1 MSEYLEK
8 IVYLSQADYNTLL
21 NGNSVTRNGITLSG
35 LDDNYL
41 YITDGTISA
50 TDIGGILPIS
60 KGGTNANNVEDAR
73 TNLGLGDAALKSVTS
88 TISTSTSLP
97 TAAAVK
103 TYVDSVNVLNVRQEY
118 HAYSGYTYWRPLVI
132 GNSAN
137 STDSAAPST
146 SEGVVHTFSNLLV
159 QPSTG
164 TLKATL
170 FKGSGASLTNLNAS
184 NVTSGT
190 LEVARGGTGTATANA
205 NTVFAGPSSGSA
217 AAPSFRALAAADIPS
232 ITLAKIS
239 DKGDAAG
246 YGVTDNSANADVT
259 SSDTNLITA
268 RTLYY
273 QLAKKGYTTNTGTV
287 TSVGTG
293 AGLTG
298 GAITGSGTIKANL
311 TSDTQLAGAAL
322 SVTED
327 ANRIYPVR
335 VDKNGKLVVVV
346 PWTNTNSGYIAAT
359 GAAGDILYWSAAD
372 TPAHLTKGTNG
383 QFLKLASGVP
393 SWASITASDV
403 SGLGTMATAST
414 DSYIPKSAYTEG
426 YQIMYSTG
434 SGAYALLTANK
445 STTKKFLT
453 MTGVSSSAGAAPTWS
468 TLDASD
474 IPNLNWSK
482 ITAGKPTTLSGYGIT
497 DAASSTHIQAVDKG
511 GTGLQSYTV
520 GDILYASGS
529 TELTALNGNTTTTAK
544 FLKSVGSSN
553 AATAPTWSTIG
564 KSDVGLG
571 NVDNKSSATIRSEI
585 TSSNV
590 TTALGFTPLNAA
602 LKGANSGVAELDAS
616 GKVPSSQLPA
626 YVDDVLEYTT
636 DDFPTTGETGIIYV
650 NTTTNKTYRW
660 SGTQMVEI
668 SPSLALGTTSSTAF
682 RGDYGQT
689 AYTHAVT
696 NKGSAF
702 SSGLYKIT
710 TNSEGHVT
718 AATAVTASDIPSL
731 SGTYK
736 TRQTAVSDPTAHNTT
751 TATSFIDTISQD
763 ANGVIT
769 ATKKNITSATT
780 SAKGIVQLSS
790 TSSTTEETMAA
801 TPKGVWDAINTLDVS
816 AVGSAGKYIQA
827 ISEADGKISAT
838 AGSTTY
844 GSLHNPV
851 YIDSGMFT
859 QASGQ
864 TIEFIRSTQ
873 TGTTASWTGN
883 TTDTAL
889 YDGKIIVY
897 RLGQTSASTVTLNL
911 TFPDGTK
918 SGAKPVYRYGE
929 STRIGTHFA
938 SGSMIFMVYDGN
950 NSRWNCSAY
959 YDSNSYVTQT
969 ASTLAENKWRGVLS
983 TYNSALSGADI
994 TSGTSNVSYYSQK
1007 VRIQPYNGYLSATEF
1022 FGSGASLTNLNGSN
1036 ISSGVIATT
1045 VGGTGLTSYTLGDI
1059 LYASAADTLS
1069 TLAGN
1074 TTSTVKYLKS
1084 VGSSSAA
1091 TAPVWAQIAA
1101 SEISGLGTMATETAS
1116 NYILKSTLSGAYDIM
1131 YSSAANTPTRLA
1143 ANTTT
1148 TRKYLSML
1156 GTGSAGAAPSWEAI
1170 TYSTVGAAASS
1181 HTHGNI
1187 QNGGTL
1193 QTTDVTIGSGD
1204 KLVITDSSDSNKVA
1218 RASLAFSAS
1227 VSSQS
1232 QTTKFLRE
1240 DGTWQ
1245 APSYTTNTNNAATH
1259 TLATTT
1265 KYYVTGTTSAT
1276 TSTAG
1281 DSFDTGVFVTT
1292 TAGELSSVRYAYNVS
1307 GTGKA
1312 YTTYNT
1318 TDDCIDF
1325 IFV

>member
-8 IVYLSQADYNTLL
+8 IVYLSQSDYNTLA
-21 NGNSVTRNGITLSG
+21 NGGSITRNGITLNS
-35 LDDNYL
+35 LEDDYL
-41 YITDGTISA
+41 YITDGTISS
-50 TDIGGILPIS
+50 TDISGIIPVV
-60 KGGTNANNVEDAR
+60 KGGTGANNAEDAR
-73 TNLGLGDAALKSVTS
+73 TNLGLGEAATRGVATS
-88 TISTSTSLP
+88 ISTSTNVP

-103 TYVDSVNVLNVRQEY
+103 TYVDSTESDQNVIQQY
-118 HAYSGYTYWRPLVI
+118 KTASGYTYWRPLLVSAH
-132 GNSAN
+132 NSQTRTGFN
-137 STDSAAPST
+137 PT
-146 SEGVVHTFSNLLV
+146 SSPDKIDGTFVFNTIMC

-164 TLKATL
+164 TIHAT
-170 FKGSGASLTNLNAS
+170 FEGSGASLTNLDAS
-184 NVTSGT
+184 NISAGT
-190 LEVARGGTGTATANA
+190 LAVARGGTGVATASA
-205 NTVFAGPSSGSA
+205 HAVFAGPTSGSA
-217 AAPSFRALAAADIPS
+217 TAPSFRALDASDIPS

-239 DKGDAAG
+239 DSGDAAS
-246 YGVTDNSANADVT
+246 YGVTDNSSSADVT

-287 TSVGTG
+287 TSVATG
-293 AGLTG
+293 VGLTG
-298 GAITGSGTIKANL
+298 GTIQTSGTIKANL
-311 TSDTQLAGAAL
+311 TSETQLSNAAL

-346 PWTNTNSGYIAAT
+346 PWSNTNSDYITTT
-359 GAAGDILYWSAAD
+359 GSAGDILYWSAAN

-383 QFLKLASGVP
+383 QFLKLVSGVP
-393 SWASITASDV
+393 AWSGISHTDV
-403 SGLGTMATAST
+403 SGLGTIATASA
-414 DSYIPKSAYTEG
+414 DSYIAKSIGTTKGDIIYF
-426 YQIMYSTG
+426 TG
-434 SGAYALLTANK
+434 SAAPARLGITN
-445 STTKKFLT
+445 STTKKFL
-453 MTGVSSSAGAAPTWS
+453 SATSQTPSWVELNAA
-468 TLDASD
+468 D
-474 IPNLNWSK
+474 IPALSWSK
-482 ITAGKPTTLSGYGIT
+482 ITTDKPTTLAGYGIT
-497 DAASSTHIQAVDKG
+497 DALSS
-511 GTGLQSYTV
+511 S
-520 GDILYASGS
+520 
-529 TELTALNGNTTTTAK
+529 
-544 FLKSVGSSN
+544 
-553 AATAPTWSTIG
+553 
-564 KSDVGLG
+564 
-571 NVDNKSSATIRSEI
+571 
-585 TSSNV
+585 
-590 TTALGFTPLNAA
+590 
-602 LKGANSGVAELDAS
+602 LKGANSGLAELDAS

-626 YVDDVLEYTT
+626 YVDDVLEYTSS
-636 DDFPTTGETGIIYV
+636 DFPTTGETGIIYV

-668 SPSLALGTTSSTAF
+668 SASLALGTTSSTAF
-682 RGDYGQT
+682 RGDYGQS

-710 TNSEGHVT
+710 TNAEGHVT
-718 AATAVTASDIPSL
+718 AATAATAADIPSL
-731 SGTYK
+731 SAYYK
-736 TRQTAVSDPTAHNTT
+736 TVQTAKTDPTAHSTN
-751 TATSFIDTISQD
+751 TATAFIDTISQD

-769 ATKKNITSATT
+769 ATKKNITSATI

-790 TSSTTEETMAA
+790 SSSSSEEGMAA

-816 AVGSAGKYIQA
+816 AVGQAGKYIQS

-838 AGSTTY
+838 AGSSTY

-851 YIDSGMFT
+851 YIDAGMFT

-883 TTDTAL
+883 TVDTEL

-897 RLGQTSASTVTLNL
+897 RLGQTSESTVTLNL

-918 SGAKPVYRYGE
+918 SGAKAVYRYGAT
-929 STRIGTHFA
+929 TRIGTHFA
-938 SGSMIFMVYDGN
+938 SGSMIFMVYDGVN
-950 NSRWNCSAY
+950 DRWNCSAY
-959 YDSNSYVTQT
+959 YDSNSNTYVTQT
-969 ASTLAENKWRGVLS
+969 ASTLADDKWRGVLS
-983 TYNSALSGADI
+983 TYNSALSTVDI
-994 TSGTSNVSYYSQK
+994 TSGTTNVAYYSQK

-1022 FGSGASLTNLNGSN
+1022 FGSGASLTNLSGSN
-1036 ISSGVIATT
+1036 ISSGTVATT

-1059 LYASAADTLS
+1059 LYASAANTLS
-1069 TLAGN
+1069 ALAGN
-1074 TTSTVKYLKS
+1074 TTTTVKYLKS
-1084 VGSSSAA
+1084 VGASSAA

-1143 ANTTT
+1143 ANTTA

-1227 VSSQS
+1227 VSSQTQS
-1232 QTTKFLRE
+1232 TKFLRE
-1240 DGTWQ
+1240 DGTWA
-1245 APSYTTNTNNAATH
+1245 APTYTTNTNNAVTH
-1259 TLATTT
+1259 TLGTTT

-1276 TSTAG
+1276 GTTSG
-1281 DSFDTGVFVTT
+1281 DTFDTGVYVTT
-1292 TAGELSSVRYAYNVS
+1292 TAGELSAVRLSYNVS
-1307 GTGKA
+1307 GTQKA
-1312 YTTYNT
+1312 YSAYNT